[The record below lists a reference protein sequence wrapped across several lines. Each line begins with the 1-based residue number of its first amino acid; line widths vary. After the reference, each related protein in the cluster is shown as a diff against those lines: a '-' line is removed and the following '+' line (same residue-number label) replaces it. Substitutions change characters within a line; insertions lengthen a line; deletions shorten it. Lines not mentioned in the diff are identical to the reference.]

1 MPWSSRTTGLCR
13 EAATRPCA
21 GKVTMSGLRSY
32 EGPALLSYG
41 FRPFFLFGSIYA
53 GLAVLLWLPM
63 FYGEIA
69 ISAAFV
75 PRDWHA
81 HEMLFG
87 YVAAVVTGFLLTAIP
102 NWTGRLP
109 IQGAR
114 LLLLVA
120 VWAAGRLAVTFSAF
134 IGWFPAAAI
143 DVAFLVLIAAAAAR
157 EMLVAGKWG
166 NLKVC
171 VILSVLTAA
180 NVTFH
185 VEAHVWGTA
194 DYGIRLGLAAV
205 IMLMLIIGG
214 RIVPSFTRN
223 WLARENP
230 GRLPVPFGRF
240 DVVILVLSGMGLA
253 SWIARPAAWT
263 TAAALFAVGLLQ
275 AVRLARWAGDRTLH
289 DRLVLVLH
297 LAYAFVP
304 VGFVLTGLAAVD
316 LIPASAGIHAWTVG
330 AIGTMTLAV
339 MTRASLGHSGHALFA
354 SVMTQLI
361 YVAVLAAALTRIG
374 AAIAPQRSNVLLPLS
389 ALLWAAAFLGF
400 GASYAPMLLRRRRG
414 RDEFKGETNPPEPR
428 RTDRL

>member
-1 MPWSSRTTGLCR
+1 MP
-13 EAATRPCA
+13 
-21 GKVTMSGLRSY
+21 GLRSY
-32 EGPALLSYG
+32 AGPALLSYG

-69 ISAAFV
+69 ISTAFV

-87 YVAAVVTGFLLTAIP
+87 YVTAVITGFLLTAIP

-109 IQGAR
+109 IQGAP

-120 VWAAGRLAVTFSAF
+120 VWVAGRLAVTFSAF

-157 EMLVAGKWG
+157 EMLAARKWG
-166 NLKVC
+166 NLQVC
-171 VILSVLTAA
+171 VILTVLIAA

-185 VEAHVWGTA
+185 VEAHVRGTA
-194 DYGIRLGLAAV
+194 DDGMRLGLAAI

-240 DVVILVLSGMGLA
+240 DVVSLVLSGAGLVL
-253 SWIARPAAWT
+253 WIAWPTAWT
-263 TAAALFAVGLLQ
+263 TAVALLAVGVLQ
-275 AVRLARWAGDRTLH
+275 AVRLARWAGERSLR

-304 VGFVLTGLAAVD
+304 VGFVFTGLAAID
-316 LIPASAGIHAWTVG
+316 LMPASAGIHAWTVG

-339 MTRASLGHSGHALFA
+339 MTRATLGHTGHALRA
-354 SVMTQLI
+354 SIMTQLI
-361 YVAVLAAALTRIG
+361 YLAVLAAALTRIG
-374 AAIAPQRSNVLLPLS
+374 AAIAPHRSNVLLPLS
-389 ALLWAAAFLGF
+389 ALLWAAAFLSF
-400 GASYAPMLLRRRRG
+400 GASYAPILLRRRRD
-414 RDEFKGETNPPEPR
+414 RDAFTQTN
-428 RTDRL
+428 RLKPSKAERL